1 MYEQMTSD
9 ESNVTNEQE
18 DIFDQSN
25 ESEEDGSLSD
35 DNNQNQI
42 QIHLPLTQ
50 KRKLSSLI
58 MDDSD
63 EESDDN
69 LPILKQELTTNQSE

>member
-9 ESNVTNEQE
+9 ESNVTSEQE
-18 DIFDQSN
+18 DILDQPN
-25 ESEEDGSLSD
+25 ESEEDDSLSD
-35 DNNQNQI
+35 DNNQSQI
-42 QIHLPLTQ
+42 QIRLPLTQ

-63 EESDDN
+63 
-69 LPILKQELTTNQSE
+69 